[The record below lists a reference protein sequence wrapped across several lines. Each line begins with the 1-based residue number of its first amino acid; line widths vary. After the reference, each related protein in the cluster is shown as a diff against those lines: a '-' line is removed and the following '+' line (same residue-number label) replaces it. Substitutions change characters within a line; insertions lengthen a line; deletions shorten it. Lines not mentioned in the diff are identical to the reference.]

1 MDGWIDGWMDR
12 WIYVCMH
19 ACMCVCVYV
28 CLYVCMYVCPSVCI
42 YTYIYIYI
50 HIYIYTYIYI
60 HIYIH
65 IYIYLYIY
73 MYVYVYTYVYM
84 VQSSLFLHVIFSHS
98 TPILPLSLLPA
109 WHAGHRQKGG
119 DDGGEGACGAVH
131 HAGPRR
137 GGSHGPWRLPKS
149 SILGYHHFCKPPS
162 II

>member
-1 MDGWIDGWMDR
+1 MSVSQRHCHFEGITMMPCFG
-12 WIYVCMH
+12 H
-19 ACMCVCVYV
+19 SELHNKSESH
-28 CLYVCMYVCPSVCI
+28 CLQTKNSMQWLCTEVDLSHRVHNFS
-42 YTYIYIYI
+42 YTY
-50 HIYIYTYIYI
+50 
-60 HIYIH
+60 